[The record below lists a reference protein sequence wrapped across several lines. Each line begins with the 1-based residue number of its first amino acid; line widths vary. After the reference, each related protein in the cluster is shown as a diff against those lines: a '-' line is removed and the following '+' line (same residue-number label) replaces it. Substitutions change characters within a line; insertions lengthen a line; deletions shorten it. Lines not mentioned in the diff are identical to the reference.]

1 MSAYHWHS
9 FPRRSRLSSSRDA
22 VRWQRRIWP
31 CVDLYQCKD
40 VTLTV
45 FLQMVDGMLNLDSTP
60 SLSFVLTSMSL
71 FRTSLYLHFRHRTV
85 KPLTSRIAQQARTDV
100 PQHSLPAIHAGE
112 VRHSVLRD
120 EVADPEAL
128 RNVCV
133 MYLII
138 PSLLR
143 KGSAPRTDMDMP

>member
-1 MSAYHWHS
+1 MSI
-9 FPRRSRLSSSRDA
+9 LMM
-22 VRWQRRIWP
+22 
-31 CVDLYQCKD
+31 
-40 VTLTV
+40 LTV
-45 FLQMVDGMLNLDSTP
+45 FLQTVDGILNLDSTP
-60 SLSFVLTSMSL
+60 SLNFVLTSMSL
-71 FRTSLYLHFRHRTV
+71 FRTSFCLDPPALLSDHLH
-85 KPLTSRIAQQARTDV
+85 LESQQARADV